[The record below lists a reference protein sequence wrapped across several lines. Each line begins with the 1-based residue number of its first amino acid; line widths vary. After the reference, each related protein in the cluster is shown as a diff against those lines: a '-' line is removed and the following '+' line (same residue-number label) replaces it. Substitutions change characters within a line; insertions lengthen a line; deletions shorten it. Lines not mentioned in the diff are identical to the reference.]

1 MKKLPVAIQKK
12 LTMGMFILPEEE
24 SIEVTEL

>member
-24 SIEVTEL
+24 DMIKVES